1 MAALSRR
8 AGQYLL
14 VLWVA
19 VTLNFALP
27 RLAPG
32 DPLHYLLGQE
42 ANTLTPE
49 QRERVLAQY
58 GLDRPVPAQYASYLA
73 GLVRA
78 DLGTSVRFGRPV
90 RDILVDRLPFTLL
103 LVVPAIVLSTVLGT
117 ALGVLGAW
125 KRGRPLG
132 VALLVGMLFLESAPS
147 FWIGMLL
154 IAVFSVELGWL
165 PSFGTGPLV
174 AVDGLPAYGVE
185 VARRLILPVATITLA
200 TVGGTF
206 LLARASLLTTLGED
220 YVLLAEAKG
229 VPGRSVVFRHAL
241 RNALLPVYTNVAL
254 RFGALAGGAVV
265 VETVFG
271 YSGLGRLVY
280 ESVLARDYPLL
291 QGAFLLISVGVIA
304 ANLLADLTYPFL
316 DPRVRRPG
324 AEA

>member
-1 MAALSRR
+1 MA
-8 AGQYLL
+8 QYLL
-14 VLWVA
+14 VVWVA

-58 GLDRPVPAQYASYLA
+58 GLDRSAPEQYVSYL
-73 GLVRA
+73 GDLVRG

-90 RDILVDRLPFTLL
+90 RDVVADRLPFTLL
-103 LVVPAIVLSTVLGT
+103 LVVPAILLSTVLGT

-132 VALLVGMLFLESAPS
+132 VGLLIGMLFLESAPG

-154 IAVFSVELGWL
+154 IAVFSAQLGWL
-165 PSFGTGPLV
+165 PSFGTVPLL
-174 AVDGLPAYGVE
+174 AVDGPLAYAVE
-185 VARRLILPVATITLA
+185 VARRLILPVATFTLA

-229 VPGRSVVFRHAL
+229 VPERSVVLRHAL
-241 RNALLPVYTNVAL
+241 RNALLPLYTNVAL

-280 ESVLARDYPLL
+280 ESLLARDYPLL
-291 QGAFLLISVGVIA
+291 QGAFLLLSVGVIA
-304 ANLLADLTYPFL
+304 ANLLTDLTYPFL